1 MPDPHV
7 TVLNENTRVPY
18 VVGSTPQDTF
28 VIPFTFYEPADIK
41 VYNGDTI
48 VPPANY
54 TVTGNAGT
62 VGGYEGGHVTLNTP
76 VSNTRITIILEIT
89 IERTTDFPTSADFK
103 IPSLNTQ
110 FDRIISIAQQ
120 LNERMSRAL
129 VLPVD
134 EDQANLTLPPK
145 SQRASLVLGFDGDG
159 NIDVMSTDSQNVFLC
174 QAYMN
179 AAQGS
184 ASQAYN
190 YQVAAQQ
197 AASGFKMKNS
207 VRAATTSAL
216 PSCVYNNGSSGANAT
231 LTGSTNGAL
240 GSLDGVSSLSVNDRI
255 LIKDQSSQ
263 LQNGIYQINSLGSVT
278 TPFILMR
285 TSDMD
290 NWSEIPAAT
299 VVVEEGTINS
309 DKIFLCTSNSGGVMG
324 TTAITFADISLSIT
338 PQDGSITTAKLA
350 DSSVSAIKIID
361 GIVSYQK
368 LASSAIA
375 SLADIIAGTANKIIN
390 AANFKLG
397 VRGVESMTWLGD
409 FTASSSA
416 AINITSKIT
425 SEYDEYVFVVQDFV
439 PSSSGASIGMKTSSD
454 NGSTWSGGATD
465 YSTSGIS
472 TVSGSTTVFHNNG
485 NASFVSF
492 GGVGNAAGYS
502 TSAIIKLLN
511 PLNTSYN
518 KKGTFQTFSE
528 TTLGELNCIQGAWR
542 RTSTAQINA
551 VQFTVSTGT
560 ISTGTVRVYG
570 LRKS

>member
-134 EDQANLTLPPK
+134 DDQAGLTLPSK
-145 SQRASLVLGFDGDG
+145 SQRTSKVLGFDSSG
-159 NIDVMSTDSQNVFLC
+159 NIDVMVTDSENVALC
-174 QAYMN
+174 QSFATSSAGWASVAMN
-179 AAQGS
+179 
-184 ASQAYN
+184 
-190 YQVAAQQ
+190 

-207 VRAATTSAL
+207 VRASTASAL
-216 PSCVYNNGSSGANAT
+216 PSCVYNNGS
-231 LTGSTNGAL
+231 LTAVANGAL
-240 GSLDGVSSLSVNDRI
+240 VIDSVINLTTNDRV
-255 LIKDQSSQ
+255 LIKDQAAQ
-263 LQNGIYQINSLGSVT
+263 LQNGIYTVGWPGSPIS
-278 TPFILMR
+278 PFTLNR
-285 TSDMD
+285 ATDMD
-290 NWSEIPAAT
+290 SWSEVPAAM

-324 TTAITFADISLSIT
+324 TAAITFADISLSIT

-368 LASSAIA
+368 LASAAIA
-375 SLADIIAGTANKIIN
+375 SLADWASGTASKILS
-390 AANFKLG
+390 ASNFLPA
-397 VRGVESMTWLGD
+397 L
-409 FTASSSA
+409 SA
-416 AINITSKIT
+416 AIGFSKFYDSGQITIAPGGMAQTHSLGATPK
-425 SEYDEYVFVVQDFV
+425 DFAAYLV
-439 PSSSGASIGMKTSSD
+439 CTGADMGYSIGDTIKLQATTDTGTSSGLYGGFVWASPTQVGCTI
-454 NGSTWSGGATD
+454 
-465 YSTSGIS
+465 STSGIA
-472 TVSGSTTVFHNNG
+472 V
-485 NASFVSF
+485 
-492 GGVGNAAGYS
+492 
-502 TSAIIKLLN
+502 
-511 PLNTSYN
+511 YN
-518 KKGTFQTFSE
+518 K
-528 TTLGELNCIQGAWR
+528 
-542 RTSTAQINA
+542 
-551 VQFTVSTGT
+551 STGAYNT
-560 ISTGTVRVYG
+560 ISGPNWKIVFRAWA
-570 LRKS
+570 